1 VYSGDPGPAHATERA
16 VAWPGEVHFYGH
28 VEPGDF
34 PATSFHCAEPLCDK
48 MVEGKGTIDM
58 PTGKLTK
65 TIIEAAIAGFEA
77 QKSSIDSQIAELRAM
92 LTGSAETATGEAPAK
107 AKTRKFSAAAI
118 KRMREA
124 QKLRW
129 AKIKGEASPAPVK
142 TPTEAAKTK
151 GGITA
156 AGRKALSIAMKKRW
170 AAKKAARTKAA

>member
-1 VYSGDPGPAHATERA
+1 
-16 VAWPGEVHFYGH
+16 
-28 VEPGDF
+28 
-34 PATSFHCAEPLCDK
+34 
-48 MVEGKGTIDM
+48 M

-77 QKSSIDSQIAELRAM
+77 QKTSIDVQIAELRAM
-92 LTGSAETATGEAPAK
+92 LTGNSETEDHQAPAK
-107 AKTRKFSAAAI
+107 AKGHKFSAAAR

-129 AKIKGEASPAPVK
+129 AKIRGEASTAPVK
-142 TPTEAAKTK
+142 TPSKAAKPK

-170 AAKKAARTKAA
+170 AAKKAA